1 MIDQDFSS
9 FTRLADVVGPIP
21 ALKIIAFYGH
31 AHGKVHIPAK
41 YTPGHQ
47 IERLVGGEAL
57 QKLVETFPGQ
67 TISVPDLDLLH
78 LRRAGLVARMEKH
91 GLPPSVIGLAVGIT
105 PRQVQ
110 RIQEKF
116 RSGAPADDL
125 LIDPPEDDQNA

>member
-78 LRRAGLVARMEKH
+78 LRRAGLVARMEKY
-91 GLPPSVIGLAVGIT
+91 GM
-105 PRQVQ
+105 RQ
-110 RIQEKF
+110 
-116 RSGAPADDL
+116 A
-125 LIDPPEDDQNA
+125 